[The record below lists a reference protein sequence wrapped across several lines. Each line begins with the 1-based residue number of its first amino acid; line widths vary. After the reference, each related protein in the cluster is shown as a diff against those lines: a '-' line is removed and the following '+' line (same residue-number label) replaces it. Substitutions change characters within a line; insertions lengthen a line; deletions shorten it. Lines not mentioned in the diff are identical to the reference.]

1 MSYSYLLMG
10 AEAAGFGMSLWGTSQ
25 ANRMIG
31 MGANLDK
38 QALDLRMQQNT
49 LASTEAAIANQ
60 ERLRETIGLQAVMFA
75 ARGQRGGA
83 GTAAALQNKSLI
95 DFGRE
100 ERARQLNLLFANQN
114 IKGQKAQIGIAAAG
128 QKAGNWGGL
137 MTAGLQNLSFNSA
150 IEKLQEARGKL

>member
-10 AEAAGFGMSLWGTSQ
+10 AQAAGFGINLWGTSQ

-38 QALDLRMQQNT
+38 QALDLRMEQNT

-60 ERLRETIGLQAVMFA
+60 ERLRETIGLQAAMFA

-83 GTAAALQNKSLI
+83 GTAAAIQNKSLI

-100 ERARQLNLLFANQN
+100 ERSRQMNLMFAQSN
-114 IKGQKAQIGIAAAG
+114 IKGQKAAIGMQAAG
-128 QKAGNWGGL
+128 QKAQGWGGL
-137 MTAGLQNLSFNSA
+137 LNTSLSSLNFNS
-150 IEKLQEARGKL
+150 LLNQPTGSL